1 MFFLQMS
8 GFPGSG
14 KSTLA
19 NEIQKKF
26 NCIIIDHDIS
36 KTAILEN
43 EASSQLSAKQIGSL
57 SYDLD
62 FANARFY
69 LNHGYS
75 VILDSPCLYDE
86 VIEKG
91 MQAAHDFDATYKY
104 IECVVKDF
112 FAVNDRLQTRQTLP
126 SQIRSIDSEEHF
138 IRTLQSSKYPVG
150 VEYLK
155 LDTLHPLETYL
166 DEVMAYMNRVE
177 LSGE

>member
-19 NEIQKKF
+19 NEIRQKF
-26 NCIIIDHDIS
+26 NCVIIDHDIS

-43 EASSQLSAKQIGSL
+43 EASHHLSAKQIASL

-62 FANARFY
+62 FANVHFY
-69 LNHGYS
+69 LSHGYS

-86 VIEKG
+86 IVEKG
-91 MQAAHDFDATYKY
+91 MQAAHDYGATYKY
-104 IECVVKDF
+104 IECIVKDF
-112 FAVNDRLQTRQTLP
+112 FVVNDRLQTRQTLP
-126 SQIRSIDSEEHF
+126 SQIRSIESEENF

-150 VEYLK
+150 EEYLK

-166 DEVMAYMNRVE
+166 PEVMAYM
-177 LSGE
+177 GGIK